1 MIRPLIVT
9 LPLLEGETPS
19 GYVSRLAQLYK
30 TTPRNLCSSL
40 GLRWPYLCSGRE
52 DEIERLS
59 WLTGQDYK
67 SLMQWTATKHSV
79 GRYCVGN
86 ATTSTAV
93 IRRTACRCCPH
104 CVYEAREQVG
114 VHGVFELVEWKVLSL
129 HRCEKHGMQ
138 FITLP
143 SAAHSHEAYDFATQ
157 AALHWSLIEDAYLAR
172 KELPSTL
179 YEEYVRRR
187 IRHGAGS
194 DWLVSLDLSTLH
206 GACSSLGAALK
217 GVKTDLVRNIDVS
230 LEHRLSEVGFLHL
243 VDGPEGLRRAL
254 RKLRENSLSER
265 PYYSSDLGSMYNWLS
280 SVSDDS
286 SLAEIV
292 DVTREFIFQ
301 NYPVSLNK
309 EIFGV
314 KPKHEIWLTMDEA
327 RKRSGFGAVFLK
339 KLLGYIDGIDEKYAL
354 RRTDVKASELAK
366 VQAFWLSL
374 MNLARTADALS
385 VRSDQVK
392 ALMRY
397 GVLKQVRI
405 TSTLR
410 YALRDEVNALL
421 KRIEELPSA
430 IAPSAFLPIQ
440 QFCREKGIP
449 LAKVVSDLMSGDH
462 EGRFRRGFGFGL
474 SSIEVAVETP
484 KTPTEILL
492 DRDLTLSDTAKY
504 LKISIISIR
513 KLRDAGFL
521 CALNKLNPDTKHLK
535 AFITQDSVQKFEA
548 EYATLGQIAYQRGM
562 APIHLARQLDRE
574 DVLPISFGGTIVRV
588 YEKKDAMAAGF
599 KFGGVE

>member
-9 LPLLEGETPS
+9 LPLLDGETPS

-59 WLTGQDYK
+59 WLAGQDYK
-67 SLMQWTATKHSV
+67 SLKQWTATKHSA

-86 ATTSTAV
+86 ATISTA
-93 IRRTACRCCPH
+93 IFRRTTCRCCPH

-114 VHGVFELVEWKVLSL
+114 AHGVFELLEWKVLSL
-129 HRCEKHGMQ
+129 SRCEKHGLE
-138 FITLP
+138 FIALP

-157 AALHWSLIEDAYLAR
+157 ASLHWSLIEDAYLTR
-172 KELPSTL
+172 KELLSTL
-179 YEEYVRRR
+179 YEEYVRSR
-187 IRHGAGS
+187 IRHGAGT
-194 DWLVSLDLSTLH
+194 DWLAGLDLSALH
-206 GACSSLGAALK
+206 GACSSLGAALE
-217 GVKTDLVRNIDVS
+217 GVTTDLVRNADVG
-230 LEHRLSEVGFLHL
+230 LEHRMSEVGFLHL

-254 RKLRENSLSER
+254 RKLRENSQSER
-265 PYYSSDLGSMYNWLS
+265 PYYSSDLGPMYNWLS

-301 NYPVSLNK
+301 NYPVTLNK

-314 KPKHEIWLTMDEA
+314 KPKHEVWLTMDEA

-339 KLLGYIDGIDEKYAL
+339 KLLGHIDGVDEKYAL
-354 RRTDVKASELAK
+354 RRTDVKASELPK

-374 MNLARTADALS
+374 MNLARTAEALS

-410 YALRDEVNALL
+410 YALRDEVNALVR
-421 KRIEELPSA
+421 RIEELPSA
-430 IAPSAFLPIQ
+430 IGPIAFLPIQ

-449 LAKVVSDLMSGDH
+449 LAKVVSDFVSGDH
-462 EGRFRRGFGFGL
+462 EGKFRRGFGSGL

-484 KTPTEILL
+484 KKPTEILL
-492 DRDLTLSDTAKY
+492 DRDLTLSETAKY

-521 CALNKLNPDTKHLK
+521 CTLNRMNPDTKHVK
-535 AFITQDSVQKFEA
+535 SFITRESVQKFSA
-548 EYATLGQIAYQRGM
+548 EYATLGQLASQRGI
-562 APIHLARQLDRE
+562 APIHLARQLDRD
-574 DVLPISFGGTIVRV
+574 DVLPISCGSAIVRAYERKIVIAEGFCSGGT
-588 YEKKDAMAAGF
+588 E
-599 KFGGVE
+599 